1 MPTIPPL
8 TTGYTLEEAEQD
20 IADLRG
26 DVDSMDEILTLLD
39 GPIPNGAPISGC
51 QMFSVNGQPNYL
63 NFTSLQMSLMG
74 ARPATFPGISNGSTT
89 PATLASFALPAND
102 ADIGAI
108 YEIEVWGDG
117 NQGSSQNVLN
127 LGVQFGG
134 NPMAAIQLGLLFMAT
149 TTVFR
154 WRAVARVICHTTGL
168 TGAWTSE
175 IHGNISLFNGTL
187 LTSGGSSANPT
198 NSFVS
203 CESTGTTSVD
213 TTTGETLAIQGWW
226 TTATGT
232 PAITS
237 RVAFVKRLC

>member
-26 DVDSMDEILTLLD
+26 QVDGMDEIITLLD

-51 QMFSVNGQPNYL
+51 QVFSVNGQPNYL
-63 NFTSLQMSLMG
+63 NFTALQMSLMG
-74 ARPATFPGISNGSTT
+74 ARPATFPGISNSTAT
-89 PATLASFALPAND
+89 PTTLASFALPAGD
-102 ADIGAI
+102 ADVGAI
-108 YEIEVWGDG
+108 YEVEVWGDG
-117 NQGSSQNVLN
+117 NQGSTQEVLN
-127 LGVQFGG
+127 LGVNFGG
-134 NPMAAIQLGLLFMAT
+134 NAMASIELGSLFMAIN
-149 TTVFR
+149 TVFR
-154 WRAVARVICHTTGL
+154 WRAVVRVICITTGL
-168 TGAWTSE
+168 TGTWSSE
-175 IHGNISLFNGTL
+175 IHGNLSLFNGTL
-187 LTSGGSSANPT
+187 LSSGASSANAT

-226 TTATGT
+226 GASTGT
-232 PAITS
+232 PTITS